1 MKTMSIFEQEEKLL
15 EVSIPN
21 LKVTVTNRGVQGSHF
36 CKCRIGKYGEKM
48 GMRWK
53 PFEIQFA
60 NEIRFAD
67 GSYKI
72 SADSTGLIC
81 SKIKMVPVERMD
93 KENAWHLIM
102 ATTIPL
108 SVYMFS
114 DFSLGISDFLAVLL
128 GAACGVV
135 IGQLI
140 HLLRITV
147 IKMMYRWE
155 VEISNGVNENAEAS
169 VILFRVP
176 VKSIEDEIKIRKFIG
191 EFDKIKAALK
201 LDYDSKKTM
210 RG

>member
-53 PFEIQFA
+53 PFEI
-60 NEIRFAD
+60 RFAKD
-67 GSYKI
+67 SPYGI
-72 SADSTGLIC
+72 SADSTGLIR
-81 SKIKMVPVERMD
+81 SSIKMVPNERLD
-93 KENAWHLIM
+93 KKNDWYMIM
-102 ATTIPL
+102 TFTIAL
-108 SVYMFS
+108 SVPMFRT
-114 DFSLGISDFLAVLL
+114 FIHGISDFLVVLL

-135 IGQLI
+135 IGLLI
-140 HLLRITV
+140 HLIIV

-155 VEISNGVNENAEAS
+155 VEISNGVNENEEAS

-176 VKSIEDEIKIRKFIG
+176 VKSIEDEIKMRKFIG

-201 LDYDSKKTM
+201 LDYDSKAKTM

>member
-21 LKVTVTNRGVQGSHF
+21 LKVTVTNRGVQGAHF

-53 PFEIQFA
+53 PFEIPFA

-81 SKIKMVPVERMD
+81 SKIKMVPIERMD
-93 KENAWHLIM
+93 KVDAWHLIM
-102 ATTIPL
+102 GTTITL
-108 SVYMFS
+108 SVFIS
-114 DFSLGISDFLAVLL
+114 GLFSLGISAFLVVLL
-128 GAACGVV
+128 GAVV

-140 HLLRITV
+140 YLLRITV

-155 VEISNGVNENAEAS
+155 VEISNGVNVNAEAS

-176 VKSIEDEIKIRKFIG
+176 VKSIEDEIKIRNFIG

>member
-53 PFEIQFA
+53 PFEI
-60 NEIRFAD
+60 RFAKD
-67 GSYKI
+67 SPYGI
-72 SADSTGLIC
+72 SADSTGLFC
-81 SKIKMVPVERMD
+81 SWIKMVPVERLD
-93 KENAWHLIM
+93 KENAWYMIM

-128 GAACGVV
+128 GATCGVV

-155 VEISNGVNENAEAS
+155 VEISNGVVNEYEAS

-176 VKSIEDEIKIRKFIG
+176 VKSIEDEIKMRKFIG
-191 EFDKIKAALK
+191 EFDKIKAELK
-201 LDYDSKKTM
+201 LDYTKSKTM
-210 RG
+210 RD

>member
-21 LKVTVTNRGVQGSHF
+21 LKVTVTNRGVQGAHF
-36 CKCRIGKYGEKM
+36 CKCRIGKYGEKL

-53 PFEIQFA
+53 PFEI
-60 NEIRFAD
+60 RFAKD
-67 GSYKI
+67 SPYGI
-72 SADSTGLIC
+72 SADSVGLIC
-81 SKIKMVPVERMD
+81 SWIKMVPVERLD
-93 KENAWHLIM
+93 KENDWRIIM
-102 ATTIPL
+102 AFTITL
-108 SVYMFS
+108 SCSMFC

-155 VEISNGVNENAEAS
+155 VEISNGVNEYEGS

-176 VKSIEDEIKIRKFIG
+176 VKSIEDEIKMRKFIG
-191 EFDKIKAALK
+191 EFDKIKAELK
-201 LDYDSKKTM
+201 LDYDTKSKTM
-210 RG
+210 RD

>member
-53 PFEIQFA
+53 PFEI
-60 NEIRFAD
+60 RFAKD
-67 GSYKI
+67 SPYGI
-72 SADSTGLIC
+72 SADSTGLIR
-81 SKIKMVPVERMD
+81 SRIKMVPIERLD
-93 KENAWHLIM
+93 KENDWRMIM
-102 ATTIPL
+102 AFTIPL
-108 SVYMFS
+108 SVYIFY
-114 DFSLGISDFLAVLL
+114 DFSFGISDFLVGLL

-135 IGQLI
+135 IGLLI
-140 HLLRITV
+140 HLLRIIV

-155 VEISNGVNENAEAS
+155 VEISNGVEEYEGS

-176 VKSIEDEIKIRKFIG
+176 VKSMEDEIKIRKFIG

>member
-53 PFEIQFA
+53 SF
-60 NEIRFAD
+60 EIRFAKD
-67 GSYKI
+67 SPYGI
-72 SADSTGLIC
+72 SADSTGLFC
-81 SKIKMVPVERMD
+81 SWIKMVPVERLD
-93 KENAWHLIM
+93 KENAWYMIM

-147 IKMMYRWE
+147 VKMMYRWE
-155 VEISNGVNENAEAS
+155 VEISNGVNENEEAS

-176 VKSIEDEIKIRKFIG
+176 VKSIEDEIKMRKFIG

-201 LDYDSKKTM
+201 LDYDSKAKTM

>member
-1 MKTMSIFEQEEKLL
+1 
-15 EVSIPN
+15 
-21 LKVTVTNRGVQGSHF
+21 
-36 CKCRIGKYGEKM
+36 
-48 GMRWK
+48 
-53 PFEIQFA
+53 
-60 NEIRFAD
+60 
-67 GSYKI
+67 
-72 SADSTGLIC
+72 
-81 SKIKMVPVERMD
+81 MVPVERLD

-114 DFSLGISDFLAVLL
+114 HFRLGISVFLAMLL

-155 VEISNGVNENAEAS
+155 VEISNGVNEYEGS

-176 VKSIEDEIKIRKFIG
+176 VKSIEDEIKMRKFIG
-191 EFDKIKAALK
+191 EFDKIKAELK
-201 LDYDSKKTM
+201 LDYDTKSKTM
-210 RG
+210 RD

>member
-15 EVSIPN
+15 EGSIPN

-53 PFEIQFA
+53 PFEI
-60 NEIRFAD
+60 RFAKD
-67 GSYKI
+67 SPYGI
-72 SADSTGLIC
+72 SADSTGLFC
-81 SKIKMVPVERMD
+81 SWIKMVPVERLD
-93 KENAWHLIM
+93 KENAWHMIM

-155 VEISNGVNENAEAS
+155 VEISNGVNENEEAS

-176 VKSIEDEIKIRKFIG
+176 VKSIEDEIKMRKFIG
-191 EFDKIKAALK
+191 EFDKIKAELK
-201 LDYDSKKTM
+201 LDYDTKSKTM
-210 RG
+210 RD

>member
-53 PFEIQFA
+53 PFEIRFA
-60 NEIRFAD
+60 ND
-67 GSYKI
+67 SPYGI
-72 SADSTGLIC
+72 SADIAGLI
-81 SKIKMVPVERMD
+81 SSGIKMVPVERLD
-93 KENAWHLIM
+93 KENDWRIIM
-102 ATTIPL
+102 AFTLPL
-108 SVYMFS
+108 SVSMFS
-114 DFSLGISDFLAVLL
+114 NFSLGISDFLAVLL

-135 IGQLI
+135 IGLLI

-155 VEISNGVNENAEAS
+155 VEISNGVNPTFHVRTRFQLSPKE
-169 VILFRVP
+169 
-176 VKSIEDEIKIRKFIG
+176 
-191 EFDKIKAALK
+191 
-201 LDYDSKKTM
+201 
-210 RG
+210 

>member
-53 PFEIQFA
+53 PFEI
-60 NEIRFAD
+60 RFAKD
-67 GSYKI
+67 SPYGI

-81 SKIKMVPVERMD
+81 SRIKMVPIERLD
-93 KENAWHLIM
+93 KENDLYMIM
-102 ATTIPL
+102 AYTITL
-108 SVYMFS
+108 SVCIS
-114 DFSLGISDFLAVLL
+114 CHFSLGISDFLVVLL
-128 GAACGVV
+128 GAVV
-135 IGQLI
+135 IGLLI
-140 HLLRITV
+140 HLLRIIV

-155 VEISNGVNENAEAS
+155 VEISNGVKEYEGS

-176 VKSIEDEIKIRKFIG
+176 VKSIEDEIKIRNFIG

-201 LDYDSKKTM
+201 LDYDSKAKTM
-210 RG
+210 RS

>member
-21 LKVTVTNRGVQGSHF
+21 LKVTVTNRGVQGAHF
-36 CKCRIGKYGEKM
+36 CKCRIGKYGEKL

-53 PFEIQFA
+53 PFEI
-60 NEIRFAD
+60 RFAKD
-67 GSYKI
+67 SPYGI
-72 SADSTGLIC
+72 SADSVGLIC
-81 SKIKMVPVERMD
+81 SWIKMVPVERLD
-93 KENAWHLIM
+93 KENDWRIIM
-102 ATTIPL
+102 AFTITL
-108 SVYMFS
+108 SCSMFC

-135 IGQLI
+135 IGLLI

-155 VEISNGVNENAEAS
+155 VEISNGVNENEEAS

-176 VKSIEDEIKIRKFIG
+176 VKSIEDEIKMRKFIG
-191 EFDKIKAALK
+191 EFDKIKAELK
-201 LDYDSKKTM
+201 LDYDTKSKTM
-210 RG
+210 HD